1 MTGFTIFYG
10 CLYLFFGIWI
20 YRIFSPAWPWWGASL
35 MGLICVVALHFS
47 LALFGHLSMLHHQS
61 KSGKN
66 WRKKKNHQLTLIES
80 FKNL

>member
-20 YRIFSPAWPWWGASL
+20 YRIYSPAWPWWGASL

-61 KSGKN
+61 KK
-66 WRKKKNHQLTLIES
+66 RKKLEKEEKSSINPD
-80 FKNL
+80 